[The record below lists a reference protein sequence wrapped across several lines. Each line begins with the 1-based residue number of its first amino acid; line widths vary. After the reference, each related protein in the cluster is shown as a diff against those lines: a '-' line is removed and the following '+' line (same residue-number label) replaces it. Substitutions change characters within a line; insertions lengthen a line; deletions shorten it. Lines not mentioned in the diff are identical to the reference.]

1 MFSIQYKTEIIIT
14 ATLNMSSANAFNL
27 DQRKDLL
34 FGKELKQQLQ
44 ADDCLFCNIRLSLF
58 AALWYSEE
66 LYSKSNLFFYFNVF
80 TFTAY
85 HISPNKSALPN
96 SNSPLQEKTLKS

>member
-1 MFSIQYKTEIIIT
+1 M
-14 ATLNMSSANAFNL
+14 
-27 DQRKDLL
+27 
-34 FGKELKQQLQ
+34 
-44 ADDCLFCNIRLSLF
+44 
-58 AALWYSEE
+58 WYSEE

-96 SNSPLQEKTLKS
+96 SNSPLKKKPLNHDKLMNISWLKSQYLKNLINISYNFINISTK